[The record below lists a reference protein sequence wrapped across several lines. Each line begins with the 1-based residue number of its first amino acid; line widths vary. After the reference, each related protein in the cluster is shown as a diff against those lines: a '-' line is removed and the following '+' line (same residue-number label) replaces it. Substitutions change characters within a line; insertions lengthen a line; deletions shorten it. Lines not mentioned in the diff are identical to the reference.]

1 MKAAKWNWHVMMCTV
16 RMCVTLGALTLLSRP
31 HSDLMLYRP
40 INAGGM
46 GGCVCLVCGSYNDDS
61 VHTHATE
68 TFTTCAID
76 GLLVAI

>member
-1 MKAAKWNWHVMMCTV
+1 MRVAWAA
-16 RMCVTLGALTLLSRP
+16 
-31 HSDLMLYRP
+31 
-40 INAGGM
+40 
-46 GGCVCLVCGSYNDDS
+46 VCFVCGSYNDDS